1 MQARQGTHVPHNVYL
16 EDDAWD
22 FDLLLVQAHTADSA
36 TLITEA
42 INEYIDRSF
51 SRQPMIF
58 CAKLPRVPKRQEKE
72 RN

>member
-22 FDLLLVQAHTADSA
+22 FDLLLIQAHTADSA

-42 INEYIDRSF
+42 VNNYIDRLPAA
-51 SRQPMIF
+51 R
-58 CAKLPRVPKRQEKE
+58 KLCTNLPHVPKRQQKK
-72 RN
+72 